1 MPLSL
6 SDARAIVL
14 DPAAALA
21 APAVTAHA
29 FALLVEARGGC
40 IARPHLL
47 RPAHLSDAPRRVVA
61 PPATTATATSTETVA
76 GIDAIRARVAA
87 RVRSMIAAAPAPAGG
102 DAA

>member
-29 FALLVEARGGC
+29 FALLAEARGGC

-61 PPATTATATSTETVA
+61 LPATTTTSTETVA
-76 GIDAIRARVAA
+76 TIDAIRARVAA

>member
-1 MPLSL
+1 MPIRHILPSIATPMEAPMPLSL

-29 FALLVEARGGC
+29 FALLAEARGGC

-47 RPAHLSDAPRRVVA
+47 RPAHLSDAPRR
-61 PPATTATATSTETVA
+61 
-76 GIDAIRARVAA
+76 
-87 RVRSMIAAAPAPAGG
+87 GG
-102 DAA
+102 ALPGLKKSGK

>member
-29 FALLVEARGGC
+29 FALLAEARGGC

-61 PPATTATATSTETVA
+61 LPATTTSTETVA
-76 GIDAIRARVAA
+76 TIDAIRARVAA